1 MEPFLLLTLMIIA
14 VGAGIVGALFGLGGG
29 IVFVP
34 VLTILYGLD
43 ATEATAA
50 SLVGIV
56 ATSTGSAVTYIEKGL
71 SNVRLGMMMEIT
83 TTLGAIAG
91 AIIAA
96 YLDNTFLMVLFAAV
110 MVYSGIKMGLSPERH
125 YAGSQNEDARLTFT
139 YVAAGTEPSEQKYT
153 VENVRGGMA
162 LCTVAWMVSSMTG
175 IGGGSIKV
183 PLMNIYMHLPIKVA
197 TATSNYMIG
206 ITAFSGAV
214 IYFLMGDVILDVAG
228 AVAIGA
234 YAGARIGTKISSRI
248 NAKALKRYMTVVY
261 FFIAAIM
268 LCQAGGLI

>member
-1 MEPFLLLTLMIIA
+1 MEPFLLLVLMVIA

-34 VLTILYGLD
+34 VLTILFGLD

-56 ATSTGSAVTYIEKGL
+56 ATSTGSATSYIRKGM

-83 TTLGAIAG
+83 TTLGAVSG

-96 YLDNTFLMVLFAAV
+96 YLDNTVLIVLFAAV
-110 MVYSGIKMGLSPERH
+110 MLYSGIKMGLSPERH
-125 YAGSQNEDARLTFT
+125 YASTDEKDSRFTFS
-139 YVAAGTEPSEQKYT
+139 YVEAGAEPSEQKYT
-153 VENVRGGMA
+153 VQHVRGGMA
-162 LCTVAWMVSSMTG
+162 LCTVAGAVSSMTG

-214 IYFLMGDVILDVAG
+214 IYFLMGEIILDVAA

-234 YAGARIGTKISSRI
+234 YVGARIGTRISSRI

-261 FFIAAIM
+261 FFIAAVM
-268 LCQAGGLI
+268 LCQAGGII